1 MTREEKNA
9 ERSAKVLSGA
19 FVVLLF
25 ALMLRLW
32 PVLIASVAVCAVSG
46 AMCLYYVKRAQKSE
60 EKPCGEEPPK
70 AEQTDLHAQF
80 CGLVGAMIA
89 KEYPECDWQWEHPD
103 PLALLKKGEDV
114 YVFLR
119 QKEGYKRALV
129 QMQGF
134 FPKGLTFPD
143 EQKQE
148 NAEPPKQIAERVD
161 YDLVAFEWMEANLAR
176 LNERCNDAIGAGEGE
191 LVLSPSELPERGSWE
206 KLCEML
212 QREGLQG
219 VQPTEDAIKITLS
232 TAVERRNNVKR
243 DQSV

>member
-1 MTREEKNA
+1 MRDLTVQRLVKIAANRKALRAHAVRPQGFFYHRVWLLSSAASEDAAAVGDLVFGRDQAQVSVRVFRA
-9 ERSAKVLSGA
+9 EDHA
-19 FVVLLF
+19 F
-25 ALMLRLW
+25 AHD
-32 PVLIASVAVCAVSG
+32 A
-46 AMCLYYVKRAQKSE
+46 
-60 EKPCGEEPPK
+60 
-70 AEQTDLHAQF
+70 AQF